1 METFGER
8 LRQLRGSQS
17 QAAFASLL
25 GIPQVTLGNYER
37 NRNQPRFEVIGDI
50 CARFEV
56 CPEWLLFGTG
66 PMRPGAAASP
76 GEGPHDAPLSQEAEA
91 RCAALESQLREV
103 NKERRELS
111 EENRRLHREKASLLE
126 RNAELRESLAR
137 LESARLVSGRISPGA
152 DAG

>member
-1 METFGER
+1 M
-8 LRQLRGSQS
+8 
-17 QAAFASLL
+17 AS
-25 GIPQVTLGNYER
+25 VR
-37 NRNQPRFEVIGDI
+37 NRPH
-50 CARFEV
+50 A
-56 CPEWLLFGTG
+56 
-66 PMRPGAAASP
+66 PGAAASP